1 MSAYPS
7 LTHISIGALIG
18 EAGGDPWQVDETMQS
33 GDPGAIAELGRA
45 FYSAGACTAETYA
58 EFEQAQ
64 ARFRASWNREGG
76 EHPINDSA
84 EVQRAT
90 TRLLVQR
97 DQLPA
102 IGADLSGIA
111 ANLA

>member
-1 MSAYPS
+1 MTEYPS
-7 LTHISIGALIG
+7 LKHISIGALVG
-18 EAGGDPWQVDETMQS
+18 EAGGDPWKVDQTLQS
-33 GDPGAIAELGRA
+33 GDPGAINDLGRA
-45 FYSAGACTAETYA
+45 FYSAGACTTETYK

-64 ARFRASWNREGG
+64 QRFRASWNRGNG

-90 TRLLVQR
+90 TRLMVQQ

-102 IGADLSGIA
+102 IGTDLANIA
-111 ANLA
+111 ATR